1 MSFLIRLFIL
11 FLFMISVSFAQ
22 EIDYTYYNERVRI
35 TVPPYGLS
43 KVQKLIKDVAFKPF
57 EYGDAGI
64 SALTAQQYKGLS
76 FPEKFT
82 YTMIYPEVYSQNC
95 DVYIPYK
102 DEEKKIFAQLPSWGN
117 ENYWSD
123 RQLDFLRE
131 ERDSVMVLIK
141 ESTLRSKKMG
151 VNYKDAIVEI
161 NGWEMIP
168 FIMKY
173 FKSNPK
179 DKDALTVLFL
189 LMKKGEYLEFMKS
202 SSYLKL
208 YGNEKNHYEGWIDYN
223 SANEALI
230 FERAMG
236 YYKEKNDRNKGK

>member
-1 MSFLIRLFIL
+1 MSFLFRFIIL
-11 FLFMISVSFAQ
+11 FLFSISASFAQ
-22 EIDYTYYNERVRI
+22 DLDYTYYNQRI
-35 TVPPYGLS
+35 RMTIPPYGLN
-43 KVQKLIKDVAFKPF
+43 KVQRLIKDVTYKPF
-57 EYGDAGI
+57 DYGDAGI
-64 SALTAQQYKGLS
+64 SAITTQQYKGLS

-117 ENYWSD
+117 ESYWSE

-131 ERDSVMVLIK
+131 ERDSVMELIK

-151 VNYKDAIVEI
+151 VNYKEAIVVI

-168 FIMKY
+168 FIIEY

-189 LMKKGEYLEFMKS
+189 LMKKGEYLDFMKS
-202 SSYLKL
+202 SSYHKL
-208 YGNEKNHYEGWIDYN
+208 YGNEKNHYEGSIDYN
-223 SANEALI
+223 AANEKLI

-236 YYKEKNDRNKGK
+236 YYKEKYNRKKGK